1 MVGLLILH
9 SKKSFQ
15 HLLGIRSL
23 KELETSYWIEESEKQ
38 SEIEKQHELQNLLWE
53 QELEELLVDK
63 SFPLDPLHDHLGK
76 ANLWSNQLRQNPLEN
91 EKNKKLDENKELEE
105 KSFQSVIF
113 KKKLVA
119 LLPEKHFASAASSQL
134 LGNEAWEKYRE
145 ASEEI
150 RFDNVRGKELS
161 QELRRAQLDC
171 KELRSASLRA
181 LCPSNFEDNSLQQ
194 ATFKEESFTA
204 STFPEKSFDKSSFA
218 DSSFT
223 EETFAKNSFTESS
236 LTKNSFAERLEKE
249 ELRQDQLLREHLL
262 REQLLREQLGGQDL
276 QPSNC

>member
-1 MVGLLILH
+1 M
-9 SKKSFQ
+9 SFKIFC
-15 HLLGIRSL
+15 G
-23 KELETSYWIEESEKQ
+23 
-38 SEIEKQHELQNLLWE
+38 E
-53 QELEELLVDK
+53 QEREELLVDK
-63 SFPLDPLHDHLGK
+63 SFPLDPISMIILEKKILGQISFDK
-76 ANLWSNQLRQNPLEN
+76 ILSEN

-119 LLPEKHFASAASSQL
+119 LLPEKHFALAASSQL

-150 RFDNVRGKELS
+150 SFDKVRDKELS
-161 QELRRAQLDC
+161 QELRREQRDC

-181 LCPSNFEDNSLQQ
+181 LCPSTFEDNSLQQ

-204 STFPEKSFDKSSFA
+204 STFPEKSFDKKQLCRQQLHRR
-218 DSSFT
+218 DLYK
-223 EETFAKNSFTESS
+223 EQLHKEQLDREQLDKEQ
-236 LTKNSFAERLEKE
+236 LCKERLEKE

-262 REQLLREQLGGQDL
+262 RAQLLREQLGGQDL
-276 QPSNC
+276 QHSNCSDSSFERETFRQAASNSAAWRHRAST